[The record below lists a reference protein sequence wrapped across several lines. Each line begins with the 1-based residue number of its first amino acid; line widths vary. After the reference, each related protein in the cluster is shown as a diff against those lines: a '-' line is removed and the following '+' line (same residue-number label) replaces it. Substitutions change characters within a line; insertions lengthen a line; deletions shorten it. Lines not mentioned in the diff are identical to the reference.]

1 MAGHEK
7 LILAAPLPTSPH
19 LAVIPGEDPGPSNR
33 QRQHSFTTASPT
45 PFVILGLDPGICNAA
60 MGTTEVTTPRASA
73 LLYLFTGIPMRRIP
87 GSSPRM
93 TMGRE
98 RRDAADKTYL
108 PSLLGQVRAGCP
120 EATMALRMTMSFRMT
135 AVRTTL
141 LGFPR
146 ALRVMA
152 KARMVGL

>member
-73 LLYLFTGIPMRRIP
+73 LLYLFTGCPTQRSP
-87 GSSPRM
+87 G
-93 TMGRE
+93 
-98 RRDAADKTYL
+98 
-108 PSLLGQVRAGCP
+108 Q
-120 EATMALRMTMSFRMT
+120 
-135 AVRTTL
+135 
-141 LGFPR
+141 
-146 ALRVMA
+146 
-152 KARMVGL
+152 ARG